1 MAKKNRQNPPRP
13 KEFKATPFSMLKG
26 VALPESPKEQVVK
39 PVVQKTEDSPEDD
52 LDIFMS
58 AVADVKP
65 LRRQT
70 SKVQDKS
77 TGHRAVPER
86 VKAVSVVDEQSRQLF
101 VQEISRLKL
110 DIRFEDS
117 VSENDELQ
125 PLPNNRLRQVKR
137 GIVSVDYQLDL
148 HGLTREEALLALP
161 RFLMT
166 ARQKGQKA
174 VLVITG
180 KGNHSVEE
188 PVLNQAVASWLRDA
202 GRDLIAEY
210 APAPREMGGS
220 GAYVVFLRTFSP
232 VRRPV

>member
-1 MAKKNRQNPPRP
+1 MAKKNKQNPTRP

-26 VALPESPKEQVVK
+26 VAVTESPKEQIIK

-65 LRRQT
+65 LRRQAP
-70 SKVQDKS
+70 KQVEKS
-77 TGHRAVPER
+77 AGDRAATEKS
-86 VKAVSVVDEQSRQLF
+86 KAVSAVDEQSRQLF
-101 VQEISRLKL
+101 IQEISRLKL
-110 DIRFEDS
+110 DTRFADS
-117 VSENDELQ
+117 ITENDELQ

-148 HGLTREEALLALP
+148 HGLTREEALLALS

-166 ARQKGQKA
+166 ARHKGQKA
-174 VLVITG
+174 VLIITG

-220 GAYVVFLRTFSP
+220 GAFVVFLRTSSP
-232 VRRPV
+232 VRKPV